1 MFDEQKFRAAAILS
15 GLSMDQIAN
24 QLGINSTT
32 LYRKLKRNGD
42 FSRSEIQILRSLFIV
57 KNTDS
62 IFFADNLTKTQ
73 DMELA
78 EQKN

>member
-42 FSRSEIQILRSLFIV
+42 FSRSEIQILRSLFTV

-62 IFFADNLTKTQ
+62 IFFADNLAEMQ
-73 DMELA
+73 GMEML
-78 EQKN
+78 EQKK

>member
-42 FSRSEIQILRSLFIV
+42 FSRSEIQILRSLFTV

-62 IFFADNLTKTQ
+62 IFFADNLAEMQ
-73 DMELA
+73 DLEFV